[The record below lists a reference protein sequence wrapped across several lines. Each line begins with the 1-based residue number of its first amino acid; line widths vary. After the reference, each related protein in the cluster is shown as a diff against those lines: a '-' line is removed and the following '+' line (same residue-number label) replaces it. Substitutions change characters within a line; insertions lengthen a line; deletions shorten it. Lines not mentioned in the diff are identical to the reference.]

1 MMKDI
6 ALYGGL
12 VIVLMALLAMQP
24 GCASL
29 TQTQSE
35 HMHSYERVF
44 YHDVML
50 MPDDIDVLLELER
63 PTRLSRWVVT
73 Y

>member
-1 MMKDI
+1 MKDI

-12 VIVLMALLAMQP
+12 VIVLMVLLAMQP
-24 GCASL
+24 GCTSL
-29 TQTQSE
+29 TQTPAE

-44 YHDVML
+44 WHDVHL